1 MSKSRVLDPDYAV
14 KVLSPEERE
23 SEKRVPGGYIKPPEV
38 RFDPKG
44 VRQPGQILK
53 LHVTAKD
60 VLDESEK
67 PNFGWVDPPAPV
79 DPLEEIRRFAAE
91 PKIRIREYDIDPR
104 TGGADLENFQDLNV
118 KSLGDKIGGAGRSL
132 MGRAARKLG
141 LLVDDQGKF
150 RCPPGTPNANQ
161 FTDISGST
169 CYPSLGRVRGGIDY
183 LMRQM
188 NIGWG
193 ANPYHGVPDDVADR
207 IGIGWSSEEAL
218 KFAQSSIAVQ
228 ENAGARSLV
237 RYGIRTKNQMK
248 RHLQRTDDRVGESAK
263 TWELGKDFEL
273 PKDLDA
279 DPHASFVALEKV
291 LRELVR
297 TKKWNNG
304 LNRHGNPL
312 RKPTFRIDS
321 PISDTNLDGLSDE
334 QREIRLTD
342 DFLKMVVELE
352 EHTNH
357 VYGKEMRDRYYA
369 EKEAG
374 GGELY
379 DHVERLRENWT
390 VAGVAAMVGMLDRL
404 DADKKAGGGDTGTI
418 AAFILGNGK
427 LEEGEL
433 TYLVGASAGPLG
445 QFHGADPMHSVLKI
459 NLLDATL
466 KQYYPFRGDKITQV
480 IAEGDKQEGKKWDR
494 LHNFLKDQQLISP
507 FMRAWS
513 RDQHGQEVAGGMVR
527 SRRAETMQVFYHG
540 FTHVQ
545 QNRIFRDRVESKL
558 DADGNYTIYPPSLY
572 YGKPGT
578 NRSFA
583 QFGEDDDILQFEKP
597 IVRSLYPTP
606 EDVQNPKLNAVDG
619 VPFSHWKEG
628 ELSMAVVSEMLDVN
642 AVTDDF
648 PPGGMP
654 LMKDSML
661 DLLAGQYLSMYKKD
675 QRRGQEGFTGQERM
689 EPTVPGERGM
699 LIREHHRTELRS
711 RLGQREMLMYLEATA
726 ELNAGR
732 HMGLYGGAVNRHLSY
747 LDAPAQPVRALHITE
762 GQTLINEADFPE
774 FVNPPGTNRLRV
786 VQANAEGR
794 PIRAMERAGP
804 RIGSMHARGVGSR
817 GDGVQVHALAN
828 EEFGFGDD
836 PMDTIHADFLDER
849 FRKFYNTFVGL
860 NQDRELSPNE
870 TMRKYLAA
878 RGMEQILNENARR
891 ANASDDYK
899 DKLARNGKPIEA
911 GNPLDGRWTDD
922 FTRSLRSDT
931 DELFDDLGGA
941 RVFQPPGI
949 RETDEALNTHTTT
962 RRAIMMGGLSEQQAT
977 AIDADLPAKHRGL
990 TDPEKLTERVQL
1002 SMTAARYADDHG
1014 IEISTSPDEP

>member
-1 MSKSRVLDPDYAV
+1 
-14 KVLSPEERE
+14 
-23 SEKRVPGGYIKPPEV
+23 
-38 RFDPKG
+38 
-44 VRQPGQILK
+44 
-53 LHVTAKD
+53 
-60 VLDESEK
+60 
-67 PNFGWVDPPAPV
+67 
-79 DPLEEIRRFAAE
+79 
-91 PKIRIREYDIDPR
+91 
-104 TGGADLENFQDLNV
+104 
-118 KSLGDKIGGAGRSL
+118 
-132 MGRAARKLG
+132 
-141 LLVDDQGKF
+141 
-150 RCPPGTPNANQ
+150 
-161 FTDISGST
+161 
-169 CYPSLGRVRGGIDY
+169 
-183 LMRQM
+183 
-188 NIGWG
+188 
-193 ANPYHGVPDDVADR
+193 PDDVADR

-218 KFAQSSIAVQ
+218 EFAQSSIAVQ

-297 TKKWNNG
+297 TGKWNNG
-304 LNRHGNPL
+304 LNRHGDAL
-312 RKPTFRIDS
+312 IAPTFQINS

-342 DFLKMVVELE
+342 DFLKMVVALE
-352 EHTNH
+352 EGTNH

-418 AAFILGNGK
+418 AAFILGNGE

-433 TYLVGASAGPLG
+433 TYLVGRDAIGPYKDADGKKSVGWLY
-445 QFHGADPMHSVLKI
+445 GADPMHSILKI
-459 NLLDATL
+459 NLLDATM
-466 KQYYPFRGDKITQV
+466 KQYHPFRGDKITQV

-494 LHNFLKDQQLISP
+494 LHDFLKDQQHISP

-558 DADGNYTIYPPSLY
+558 DADGNYTIHPPSIY
-572 YGKPGT
+572 D
-578 NRSFA
+578 RSFA

-606 EDVQNPKLNAVDG
+606 EDVQNPKLNAVNG

-661 DLLAGQYLSMYKKD
+661 DLLAGRYLSTI
-675 QRRGQEGFTGQERM
+675 Q
-689 EPTVPGERGM
+689 
-699 LIREHHRTELRS
+699 
-711 RLGQREMLMYLEATA
+711 A
-726 ELNAGR
+726 E
-732 HMGLYGGAVNRHLSY
+732 
-747 LDAPAQPVRALHITE
+747 Q
-762 GQTLINEADFPE
+762 
-774 FVNPPGTNRLRV
+774 
-786 VQANAEGR
+786 
-794 PIRAMERAGP
+794 RAG
-804 RIGSMHARGVGSR
+804 
-817 GDGVQVHALAN
+817 
-828 EEFGFGDD
+828 
-836 PMDTIHADFLDER
+836 
-849 FRKFYNTFVGL
+849 
-860 NQDRELSPNE
+860 
-870 TMRKYLAA
+870 
-878 RGMEQILNENARR
+878 
-891 ANASDDYK
+891 
-899 DKLARNGKPIEA
+899 
-911 GNPLDGRWTDD
+911 
-922 FTRSLRSDT
+922 
-931 DELFDDLGGA
+931 
-941 RVFQPPGI
+941 
-949 RETDEALNTHTTT
+949 
-962 RRAIMMGGLSEQQAT
+962 
-977 AIDADLPAKHRGL
+977 
-990 TDPEKLTERVQL
+990 
-1002 SMTAARYADDHG
+1002 
-1014 IEISTSPDEP
+1014 